1 MIGLA
6 LAALLGAPF
15 IVPLFSPW
23 SRINCR
29 EFELD
34 LVSGRERVTRYLY
47 GVPVH
52 RELRGTAASDA
63 LGAAVSDHDEAEWV
77 RTNTFGPFTRH
88 SPHYVYH
95 SASHQV
101 KMLEL
106 VWDEFGYD
114 ADGRRETAQELLS
127 RFRSTGSDSAGDD
140 YIQELTKIGEQ
151 GAGGQPATTPR
162 VED

>member
-1 MIGLA
+1 MIRIA
-6 LAALLGAPF
+6 LAALLAAPF

-47 GVPVH
+47 GVPVQ
-52 RELRGTAASDA
+52 RELRDTAASDA
-63 LGAAVSDHDEAEWV
+63 LGAAVSDLDEAQWV
-77 RTNTFGPFTRH
+77 NTNTFGPFTRH
-88 SPHYVYH
+88 SPHYIYH

-106 VWDEFGYD
+106 IWDEFGYD
-114 ADGRRETAQELLS
+114 AEGRRETAHELLS
-127 RFRSTGSDSAGDD
+127 RFRSTGSDSVGDD
-140 YIQELTKIGEQ
+140 YIQELTEIGEQ
-151 GAGGQPATTPR
+151 GVGEQPATPQR
-162 VED
+162 VRD